1 MVMVMNTKSI
11 KFLIYLKNK
20 ILELLETILVTWL
33 WLMILP
39 MALIFSLFEKKKK

>member
-1 MVMVMNTKSI
+1 MVMNTKSI